1 MEYLGDLQICPIL
14 SFKTGSFTKQ
24 FITVLHSK
32 SCWAESEPESF
43 CPLSSCSALRGLCH
57 CLSSKRG
64 SLDNTYFLTFG
75 LASHSSGAV
84 SRIFCLFAIPSAY
97 LNHIWQLFHLVA
109 FEEQLH
115 QSSFALWWPLV
126 HASLCEKLM
135 HGVWLYCHSN
145 TKYLFFSYTIWIGLC
160 SFSRKSNVSYR
171 PIYKISFQSFLVSR
185 VSARVVMFP
194 NLSFT

>member
-84 SRIFCLFAIPSAY
+84 SRIFCLFAIPSPY

-115 QSSFALWWPLV
+115 QSSFALWWPQCMQAYV
-126 HASLCEKLM
+126 KSLCM
-135 HGVWLYCHSN
+135 VSDCTVIVIQN
-145 TKYLFFSYTIWIGLC
+145 TYFLATLFE
-160 SFSRKSNVSYR
+160 
-171 PIYKISFQSFLVSR
+171 
-185 VSARVVMFP
+185 
-194 NLSFT
+194 